1 MHFYFRLGYPHLP
14 PLLLVGWVLH
24 LHLPEVLLASLACC
38 LEGTPLTLS
47 LSLSLW
53 EVTNNNNV
61 ICLQEFLLSDV
72 SHSHCPSPNKV
83 HWHWWLGSQWVGSK
97 YSQNRLTSY
106 TILIIVAIHI
116 YNKASLYLCQ
126 VVMHPCKCVF
136 KFLARH
142 LCTLRKLKEFKYKSA
157 LEQSHSIII

>member
-47 LSLSLW
+47 LSLSLFVKTSLSL

-61 ICLQEFLLSDV
+61 VCLQEFLLSDV

-97 YSQNRLTSY
+97 YSQNRLTSSWSHHFDNCGNQSWHIISVKYWCESLQRCIWNKQHMY
-106 TILIIVAIHI
+106 TYIQL
-116 YNKASLYLCQ
+116 SLRSER
-126 VVMHPCKCVF
+126 M
-136 KFLARH
+136 
-142 LCTLRKLKEFKYKSA
+142 
-157 LEQSHSIII
+157 